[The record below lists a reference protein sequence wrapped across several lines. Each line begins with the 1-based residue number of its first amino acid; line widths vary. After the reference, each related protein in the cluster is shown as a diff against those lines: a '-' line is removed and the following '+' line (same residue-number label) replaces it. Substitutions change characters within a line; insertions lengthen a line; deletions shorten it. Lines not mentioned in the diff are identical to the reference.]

1 MTDRNIELSRRKILG
16 AAGAIGIAG
25 AGAGMGTSA
34 LFSDE
39 ESFTNNSIDAG
50 TLDLIVDYYTSRDQG
65 SFGSDSQSGEI
76 NGDGVTE
83 YTYDVVDLKPG
94 DSGTLAFCPKVV
106 DNPGWLWVGSVN
118 GVIDYENGQT
128 EPEED
133 VDATTGG
140 TLDNGTNDGVGAGE
154 LSDAIEVTVSY
165 AESVSYD
172 STSNKLT
179 CTNTRELNNPDNYT
193 LANLAKDLE
202 RGFALDG
209 DQSSGDD
216 VVDAYPSSSDGDDQQ
231 GPCLCIEWEVP
242 TDVGNEIQSDALEL
256 SFQFAAEQERNNPDP
271 DNPFVDVTVGPPGGS
286 TSYDFNSVQAAIDDS
301 ETPAGGVIS
310 VAPNPDD
317 YDEQVTL
324 DKEDILLLSTG
335 GPSQTTL
342 TDRVVVSADG
352 ATLCGFTVSPP
363 SPFDTS
369 ESEAIRVSDSADGV
383 SIIDNVVENFGREV
397 SSSDANFWGT
407 DGINLFGGD
416 KNDAIED
423 VTVRGNTVRNVYNA
437 DQGGSAGISIQGNVD
452 GATVTNNT
460 IKEIGVDPASGTP
473 VNSYAFGVIIRGTGN
488 HTVDP
493 TNVNV
498 VDNDISSVLASDDTD
513 FLGVGFSVQAS
524 GTNYVT
530 NYVTRDNT
538 IDDVNIGVELT
549 GAATELN
556 LTGNSISN
564 IDNSVNSTNNPGVP
578 PLYLG
583 DQTGNAPIATFIAEN
598 SSPKT
603 PMTWL

>member
-231 GPCLCIEWEVP
+231 GPLSMYRVGSPDRCWERDTIRRVGTVVP
-242 TDVGNEIQSDALEL
+242 VRS
-256 SFQFAAEQERNNPDP
+256 R
-271 DNPFVDVTVGPPGGS
+271 
-286 TSYDFNSVQAAIDDS
+286 
-301 ETPAGGVIS
+301 AG
-310 VAPNPDD
+310 A
-317 YDEQVTL
+317 Q
-324 DKEDILLLSTG
+324 
-335 GPSQTTL
+335 
-342 TDRVVVSADG
+342 
-352 ATLCGFTVSPP
+352 
-363 SPFDTS
+363 
-369 ESEAIRVSDSADGV
+369 
-383 SIIDNVVENFGREV
+383 
-397 SSSDANFWGT
+397 
-407 DGINLFGGD
+407 
-416 KNDAIED
+416 
-423 VTVRGNTVRNVYNA
+423 
-437 DQGGSAGISIQGNVD
+437 
-452 GATVTNNT
+452 
-460 IKEIGVDPASGTP
+460 
-473 VNSYAFGVIIRGTGN
+473 
-488 HTVDP
+488 
-493 TNVNV
+493 
-498 VDNDISSVLASDDTD
+498 
-513 FLGVGFSVQAS
+513 
-524 GTNYVT
+524 
-530 NYVTRDNT
+530 
-538 IDDVNIGVELT
+538 
-549 GAATELN
+549 
-556 LTGNSISN
+556 
-564 IDNSVNSTNNPGVP
+564 
-578 PLYLG
+578 
-583 DQTGNAPIATFIAEN
+583 
-598 SSPKT
+598 
-603 PMTWL
+603 